1 MLTSAYSLRRLFSTG
16 ETDVASATP
25 DTSKSSCYG
34 TMGHRTHIAHAMCGF
49 EHETRKRDTPIT
61 QLSQAGHST
70 FHKDNSRSSSVYDEI
85 VESYSDTA
93 PKRHQEEFSSTA
105 RNTDS
110 QPALR
115 REEWSTGAQPRNKPT
130 SPRLSPRN
138 GTFFDAFRN
147 QQYSGYLK
155 PPPLSASISR
165 PVETA
170 RPQGRSRSSPVPL
183 MHRQTSRLSLFPR
196 IDHAPTVIPSP
207 SYSAPEISTP
217 SHYPASSTAISVSS
231 TRPLTAAP
239 PPPPVP
245 PKDTSLRPP
254 VPRKDTPSLPP
265 LRVPSQTLST
275 GGDASM
281 RNPIKGP
288 ALYTQPRPVPST
300 PGPCRHQRQ
309 AMRLNTPYMQMLLAL
324 DKIPRLH
331 NILVSCFTWLLL
343 VAFIIVTGSF
353 HTPSGSVVYPM
364 EPWFAVSLGCMALG
378 ILGCLWLG
386 IRWRRNY
393 VWLINRL
400 YMPLFLNG
408 VAGVLATLVSV
419 YAQHEGGWCFP
430 AVIAMVVEGVL
441 MVVSVVLLGV
451 YNFWLLRRVKKF
463 KNGYYGRG
471 RKEWEGE
478 EKEERFKSRGWN
490 APPHAPGSIV

>member
-16 ETDVASATP
+16 ETDVASATSE
-25 DTSKSSCYG
+25 TLKSSLYG
-34 TMGHRTHIAHAMCGF
+34 AVGDQAHITHAMSDF
-49 EHETRKRDTPIT
+49 EHEIRQRD
-61 QLSQAGHST
+61 QAGHSA
-70 FHKDNSRSSSVYDEI
+70 FLKDNSRSSSVYDEI

-93 PKRHQEEFSSTA
+93 PKRHQEGFSSTV
-105 RNTDS
+105 RNVAS
-110 QPALR
+110 QPALQ

-130 SPRLSPRN
+130 SPRLSPRT

-147 QQYSGYLK
+147 HQDLGYLK
-155 PPPLSASISR
+155 PPPLSVPISR

-170 RPQGRSRSSPVPL
+170 RPQGRTRSSPVPL
-183 MHRQTSRLSLFPR
+183 MHRQTSRVSLFPR
-196 IDHAPTVIPSP
+196 IDHTPAVTPCP
-207 SYSAPEISTP
+207 SYSAPEISIP
-217 SHYPASSTAISVSS
+217 FHNPASSTAVSVSS
-231 TRPLTAAP
+231 TRHLTAAPPP

-245 PKDTSLRPP
+245 PKDTSLRPPP

-275 GGDASM
+275 SDDASM

-300 PGPCRHQRQ
+300 PNPCRHHQRQ

-331 NILVSCFTWLLL
+331 NILVSCFTWILL

-353 HTPSGSVVYPM
+353 HTPSGSVVYLM
-364 EPWFAVSLGCMALG
+364 ESWFAVSLGCMALG

-408 VAGVLATLVSV
+408 LAGVLATLVSV
-419 YAQHEGGWCFP
+419 HAQHKGGWCFP
-430 AVIAMVVEGVL
+430 AVMAMAVEGVL
-441 MVVSVVLLGV
+441 MVVSVVSLGL

-463 KNGYYGRG
+463 ENGYYGRG
-471 RKEWEGE
+471 RNDWEGG

>member
-1 MLTSAYSLRRLFSTG
+1 MCMTVTWYFQPLAALEMYTQVSRPQS
-16 ETDVASATP
+16 
-25 DTSKSSCYG
+25 
-34 TMGHRTHIAHAMCGF
+34 HIAHAMCGLEQEIRQRDQA
-49 EHETRKRDTPIT
+49 EHSSC
-61 QLSQAGHST
+61 L
-70 FHKDNSRSSSVYDEI
+70 KDNSRSSSVYDEI

-93 PKRHQEEFSSTA
+93 PKRHQERFSSTV
-105 RNTDS
+105 RNVAS

-130 SPRLSPRN
+130 SPRPSPRTD
-138 GTFFDAFRN
+138 TFSDAFRN
-147 QQYSGYLK
+147 QQDSGYLK
-155 PPPLSASISR
+155 PPPLSVSISR

-183 MHRQTSRLSLFPR
+183 VHRQTSRLSLFPR
-196 IDHAPTVIPSP
+196 IDSTSP
-207 SYSAPEISTP
+207 SCSAPEISTP
-217 SHYPASSTAISVSS
+217 SHYPASSTAVSVSS

-239 PPPPVP
+239 PPPAPPAPLVP
-245 PKDTSLRPP
+245 PKDTSLRPPP

-265 LRVPSQTLST
+265 PLRKPHQ
-275 GGDASM
+275 
-281 RNPIKGP
+281 RPP

-300 PGPCRHQRQ
+300 PGGPCRHHQRQ
-309 AMRLNTPYMQMLLAL
+309 AMRLSTPYMQMLLAL

-331 NILVSCFTWLLL
+331 NILVSCLTWLLL

-353 HTPSGSVVYPM
+353 HTPSGSVVVYPM
-364 EPWFAVSLGCMALG
+364 EPWFAVSLGCMAVG

-408 VAGVLATLVSV
+408 LAGVLATL
-419 YAQHEGGWCFP
+419 GGWCFP
-430 AVIAMVVEGVL
+430 AVMAMVVEGVL

-463 KNGYYGRG
+463 ESGHYGR
-471 RKEWEGE
+471 
-478 EKEERFKSRGWN
+478 EKEERFKRRGWN